1 MSPEERSLCLV
12 MAALLRRGRLM
23 TTLALV
29 LTVASLVAAFELML
43 HSRQG
48 VRLGFALIAAAVL
61 VGLVGLTLAARV
73 AFDADLFERLG
84 RGALDLQSLDQALA
98 RLRLAP
104 AAKLGRTLEARL
116 PGTKRLIRLQ
126 LAALLS
132 QLALLLLFTVVAL
145 G

>member
-43 HSRQG
+43 YSRQG

-84 RGALDLQSLDQALA
+84 RGALDQALA

-104 AAKLGRTLEARL
+104 AAKLGRPLEARL

>member
-84 RGALDLQSLDQALA
+84 RGALDQALA

-104 AAKLGRTLEARL
+104 AAKLGRPLEARL

-126 LAALLS
+126 LATLLS
-132 QLALLLLFTVVAL
+132 QLAHLLLFTVVAL

>member
-84 RGALDLQSLDQALA
+84 RGALDQALA

-104 AAKLGRTLEARL
+104 AAKLGRPLEARL

>member
-1 MSPEERSLCLV
+1 M
-12 MAALLRRGRLM
+12 
-23 TTLALV
+23 
-29 LTVASLVAAFELML
+29 
-43 HSRQG
+43 
-48 VRLGFALIAAAVL
+48 RLGFALIAAAVL

-84 RGALDLQSLDQALA
+84 RVALDLQSLDQALA
-98 RLRLAP
+98 KLRLAP
-104 AAKLGRTLEARL
+104 AAKLGRSLEARL
-116 PGTKRLIRLQ
+116 PGARRLIRLQ